1 MFCCE
6 VSCVRDSINLWI
18 QGARAKT
25 LPAAIAPVVVGA
37 ACAQLESST
46 QNNWLN
52 AVFALAVSLA
62 LQVAVNYANDYSD
75 GIRGTDKNRVGPLRL
90 VGSGAKKPADVK
102 KATFLAFGVA
112 AVFGFVL
119 AATTTWWLL
128 LVGVFCFLAGWFYTG
143 GKHPYG
149 YLGFGE
155 VFVFIFFGVVATM
168 GTTFVINEQL
178 TLVSFLASVV
188 VGCLACAL
196 LAVNNL
202 RDIAGDQISN
212 KKTLAVRI
220 GESGARKFYISLFI
234 VAGFAVILIALS
246 YSAAL
251 IAMLGLAVAVKPIK
265 RVYAGATGTDLIDVL
280 VMTGRVQILVAIS
293 LSVGLLI
300 S

>member
-1 MFCCE
+1 M
-6 VSCVRDSINLWI
+6 RDSINLWI
-18 QGARAKT
+18 QGARPKT

-52 AVFALAVSLA
+52 AVFALVVSLA

-119 AATTTWWLL
+119 ATTTTWWLL

-202 RDIAGDQISN
+202 RDIAGDQISK

-265 RVYAGATGTDLIDVL
+265 RVYAGATGADLIDVL

>member
-1 MFCCE
+1 M
-6 VSCVRDSINLWI
+6 RDSTNLWI
-18 QGARAKT
+18 QGARPKT
-25 LPAAIAPVVVGA
+25 LPAAIAPVVVGS
-37 ACAQLESST
+37 ACAHLENSM

-52 AVFALAVSLA
+52 SVFALIVSLA
-62 LQVAVNYANDYSD
+62 LQVAVNFANDYSD
-75 GIRGTDKNRVGPLRL
+75 GIRGTDKDRVGPLRL

-119 AATTTWWLL
+119 AATTSWWLL
-128 LVGVFCFLAGWFYTG
+128 LVGVLCFLAGWFYTG

-155 VFVFIFFGVVATM
+155 AFVFIFFGVVATM
-168 GTTFVINEQL
+168 GTTFVINQQL

-202 RDIAGDQISN
+202 RDIVGDATSN
-212 KKTLAVRI
+212 KRTLAVRI
-220 GESGARKFYISLFI
+220 GESGARKFYILLFI
-234 VAGFAVILIALS
+234 VAGCAVVSIALLHP
-246 YSAAL
+246 AAM
-251 IAMLGLAVAVKPIK
+251 IAMLGLAVAIKPI
-265 RVYAGATGTDLIDVL
+265 RRIYSGATGADLINVL
-280 VMTGRVQILVAIS
+280 VMTGRVQILVPIA
-293 LSVGLLI
+293 LSVGLLF

>member
-1 MFCCE
+1 M
-6 VSCVRDSINLWI
+6 RDSINLWI
-18 QGARAKT
+18 QGARPKT

-52 AVFALAVSLA
+52 AVFALVVSIA

-90 VGSGAKKPADVK
+90 VGSGAKKPSDVK

-234 VAGFAVILIALS
+234 VAGFAVILISLS

-251 IAMLGLAVAVKPIK
+251 IAMLGLAAAVKPIK
-265 RVYAGATGTDLIDVL
+265 RVYAGATGADLIDVL

>member
-1 MFCCE
+1 M
-6 VSCVRDSINLWI
+6 RDSINLWI
-18 QGARAKT
+18 QGARPKT

-102 KATFLAFGVA
+102 KATLLAFGVA

-265 RVYAGATGTDLIDVL
+265 RVYAGATGADLIDVL
-280 VMTGRVQILVAIS
+280 VMTSRVQILVAIS

>member
-1 MFCCE
+1 M
-6 VSCVRDSINLWI
+6 
-18 QGARAKT
+18 
-25 LPAAIAPVVVGA
+25 
-37 ACAQLESST
+37 

-52 AVFALAVSLA
+52 SVFALIVSLA
-62 LQVAVNYANDYSD
+62 LQVAVNFANDYSD
-75 GIRGTDKNRVGPLRL
+75 GIRGTDKDRVGPLRL

-119 AATTTWWLL
+119 AATTSWWLL
-128 LVGVFCFLAGWFYTG
+128 LVGVLCFLAGWFYTG

-168 GTTFVINEQL
+168 GTTFVINRQL

-202 RDIAGDQISN
+202 RDIVGDATSN
-212 KKTLAVRI
+212 KRTLAVRI
-220 GESGARKFYISLFI
+220 GESGARKFYILLFI
-234 VAGFAVILIALS
+234 VAGCAVVSIALLHP
-246 YSAAL
+246 SAM
-251 IAMLGLAVAVKPIK
+251 IAMLGLAVAIKPIR
-265 RVYAGATGTDLIDVL
+265 RVYSGATGADLINVL
-280 VMTGRVQILVAIS
+280 VMTGRVQILVAIA
-293 LSVGLLI
+293 LSVGLLF

>member
-1 MFCCE
+1 M
-6 VSCVRDSINLWI
+6 RDSINLWI
-18 QGARAKT
+18 QGARPKT

-52 AVFALAVSLA
+52 AVFALVVSLA

-119 AATTTWWLL
+119 ATTTTWWLL

-234 VAGFAVILIALS
+234 VAGFAVILIALL

-251 IAMLGLAVAVKPIK
+251 IALLGLAVAVKPIK
-265 RVYAGATGTDLIDVL
+265 RVYAGATGADLIGVL

>member
-1 MFCCE
+1 M
-6 VSCVRDSINLWI
+6 RDSINLWI
-18 QGARAKT
+18 QGARPKT

-52 AVFALAVSLA
+52 AVFALVVSLA

-128 LVGVFCFLAGWFYTG
+128 LIGVFCFLAGWFYTG

-168 GTTFVINEQL
+168 GTTYVINEQL
-178 TLVSFLASVV
+178 TLVSFLASVA

-251 IAMLGLAVAVKPIK
+251 IAMLGLAVAVKPIR
-265 RVYAGATGTDLIDVL
+265 RVYAGATGADLIDVL
-280 VMTGRVQILVAIS
+280 VMTGRVQILVAIG

>member
-1 MFCCE
+1 M
-6 VSCVRDSINLWI
+6 RDSINLWI
-18 QGARAKT
+18 QGARPKT

-52 AVFALAVSLA
+52 AVFALVVSLA

-265 RVYAGATGTDLIDVL
+265 RVYAGATGADLIDVL
-280 VMTGRVQILVAIS
+280 VMTGRVQILVAFS

>member
-1 MFCCE
+1 M
-6 VSCVRDSINLWI
+6 RDSINLWI
-18 QGARAKT
+18 QGARPKT

-52 AVFALAVSLA
+52 AVFALAVGLA

-265 RVYAGATGTDLIDVL
+265 RVYAGATGADLIDVL
-280 VMTGRVQILVAIS
+280 VLTGRVQILVPNS
-293 LSVGLLI
+293 LSVRLLI

>member
-1 MFCCE
+1 M
-6 VSCVRDSINLWI
+6 RDSINLWI
-18 QGARAKT
+18 QGARPKT

-52 AVFALAVSLA
+52 AVFALVVSLA

-119 AATTTWWLL
+119 ATTTSWWLL

-265 RVYAGATGTDLIDVL
+265 RVYAGATGADLIDVL

>member
-1 MFCCE
+1 
-6 VSCVRDSINLWI
+6 LWI
-18 QGARAKT
+18 QGARPKT

-128 LVGVFCFLAGWFYTG
+128 LIGVFCFLAGWFYTG

-265 RVYAGATGTDLIDVL
+265 RVYAGANGADLIDVL
-280 VMTGRVQILVAIS
+280 VMTGRVQIFVAIS

>member
-1 MFCCE
+1 
-6 VSCVRDSINLWI
+6 VRDSIDLWI
-18 QGARAKT
+18 QGARPKT

-155 VFVFIFFGVVATM
+155 FFVFIFFGVVATM

-265 RVYAGATGTDLIDVL
+265 RVYAGATGADLIDVL

>member
-1 MFCCE
+1 M
-6 VSCVRDSINLWI
+6 RDSINLWI
-18 QGARAKT
+18 QGARPKT

-102 KATFLAFGVA
+102 TATFLAFGVA
-112 AVFGFVL
+112 AVLGFVL
-119 AATTTWWLL
+119 AETTTEWVL
-128 LVGVFCFLAGWFYTG
+128 LVGVLCFLAGWFYTG

-265 RVYAGATGTDLIDVL
+265 RVYAGATGADLIDVL

>member
-1 MFCCE
+1 M
-6 VSCVRDSINLWI
+6 RDSINLWI
-18 QGARAKT
+18 QGARPKT

-46 QNNWLN
+46 QNDWLN

-178 TLVSFLASVV
+178 TLVSFLASVA

-265 RVYAGATGTDLIDVL
+265 RVYAGATGADLIDVL

>member
-1 MFCCE
+1 M
-6 VSCVRDSINLWI
+6 RDSINLWI
-18 QGARAKT
+18 QGARPKT

-37 ACAQLESST
+37 TCAQLESST

-128 LVGVFCFLAGWFYTG
+128 LVGVLCFLAGWFYTG

-155 VFVFIFFGVVATM
+155 VFVFVFFGVVATM

-234 VAGFAVILIALS
+234 AAGFAVILIALS

-265 RVYAGATGTDLIDVL
+265 RVYAGATGADLIDVL

>member
-1 MFCCE
+1 
-6 VSCVRDSINLWI
+6 VRDSINLWI
-18 QGARAKT
+18 QGARPKT

-265 RVYAGATGTDLIDVL
+265 RVYAGATGADLIDVL
-280 VMTGRVQILVAIS
+280 VLTSRVQILVAIS

>member
-1 MFCCE
+1 
-6 VSCVRDSINLWI
+6 VRDSIDLWI
-18 QGARAKT
+18 QGARPKT

-102 KATFLAFGVA
+102 KATLLAFGVA

-155 VFVFIFFGVVATM
+155 FFVFIFFGVVATM

-265 RVYAGATGTDLIDVL
+265 RVYAGATGADLIDVL
-280 VMTGRVQILVAIS
+280 VITGRVQILVAIS

>member
-1 MFCCE
+1 M
-6 VSCVRDSINLWI
+6 RDSINLWI
-18 QGARAKT
+18 QGARPKT

-220 GESGARKFYISLFI
+220 GESGARKFYITLFI

-265 RVYAGATGTDLIDVL
+265 RVYAGATGADLIDVL

>member
-1 MFCCE
+1 
-6 VSCVRDSINLWI
+6 VRDSINLWI
-18 QGARAKT
+18 QGARPKT

-128 LVGVFCFLAGWFYTG
+128 LVGVLCFLAGWFYTG

-265 RVYAGATGTDLIDVL
+265 RVYAGATGADLIDVL

>member
-1 MFCCE
+1 M
-6 VSCVRDSINLWI
+6 RDSINLWI
-18 QGARAKT
+18 QGARPKT

-52 AVFALAVSLA
+52 AVFALVVSLA

-128 LVGVFCFLAGWFYTG
+128 LIGVFCFLAGWFYTG

-155 VFVFIFFGVVATM
+155 VFVFVFFGVVATM

-234 VAGFAVILIALS
+234 VAGFAVILIALL

-265 RVYAGATGTDLIDVL
+265 RVYAGATGADLIDVL

>member
-1 MFCCE
+1 M
-6 VSCVRDSINLWI
+6 RDSINLWI
-18 QGARAKT
+18 QGARPKT

-37 ACAQLESST
+37 ACAQLEGST

-52 AVFALAVSLA
+52 AVFALVVSLA
-62 LQVAVNYANDYSD
+62 LQVAVNFANDYSD
-75 GIRGTDKNRVGPLRL
+75 CIRGTDKNRVGPLRL

-112 AVFGFVL
+112 AVFGFAL

-149 YLGFGE
+149 YLGLGE

-178 TLVSFLASVV
+178 TRLSFLASVV

-202 RDIAGDQISN
+202 RDITGDKISN

-220 GESGARKFYISLFI
+220 GEPGTRKFFISLFI
-234 VAGFAVILIALS
+234 VAGLAVVMIALS
-246 YSAAL
+246 YPAAM
-251 IAMLGLAVAVKPIK
+251 IAMLGFVGAIKPIK
-265 RVYAGATGTDLIDVL
+265 RVYDGATGADLINVL
-280 VMTGRVQILVAIS
+280 IMTGRVQILVAIS

>member
-1 MFCCE
+1 
-6 VSCVRDSINLWI
+6 VRDSIDLWI
-18 QGARAKT
+18 QGARPKT

-155 VFVFIFFGVVATM
+155 FFVFIFFGVVATM

-265 RVYAGATGTDLIDVL
+265 RVYAGATGADLIDVL
-280 VMTGRVQILVAIS
+280 VITGRVQILVAIS

>member
-1 MFCCE
+1 M
-6 VSCVRDSINLWI
+6 RDSINLWI
-18 QGARAKT
+18 QGARPKT

-155 VFVFIFFGVVATM
+155 VFVFVFFGVVATM

-202 RDIAGDQISN
+202 RDIAGDKISN

-234 VAGFAVILIALS
+234 AAGFAVILIALS

-265 RVYAGATGTDLIDVL
+265 RVYAGATGADLIDVL
-280 VMTGRVQILVAIS
+280 VITGRVQILVAIS

>member
-1 MFCCE
+1 M
-6 VSCVRDSINLWI
+6 RDSIDLWI
-18 QGARAKT
+18 QGARPKT

-155 VFVFIFFGVVATM
+155 VFVFVFFGVVATM

-265 RVYAGATGTDLIDVL
+265 RVYAGATGADLIDVL

>member
-1 MFCCE
+1 M
-6 VSCVRDSINLWI
+6 RDSINLWI
-18 QGARAKT
+18 QGARPKT

-37 ACAQLESST
+37 ACAQLESSM

-155 VFVFIFFGVVATM
+155 FFVFIFFGVVATM

-265 RVYAGATGTDLIDVL
+265 RVYAGATGADLIDVL

>member
-1 MFCCE
+1 M
-6 VSCVRDSINLWI
+6 RDSINLWI
-18 QGARAKT
+18 QGARPKT

-52 AVFALAVSLA
+52 AVFALVVSIA

-90 VGSGAKKPADVK
+90 VGSGAKKPSEVK
-102 KATFLAFGVA
+102 KATLLAFGVA

-119 AATTTWWLL
+119 ATTTTWWLL

-220 GESGARKFYISLFI
+220 GESGARKFYILLFI
-234 VAGFAVILIALS
+234 VAGCAVASIALL
-246 YSAAL
+246 YPAAL

-265 RVYAGATGTDLIDVL
+265 RVYAGATGADLIDVL
-280 VMTGRVQILVAIS
+280 VMTGRVQILVAFS

>member
-1 MFCCE
+1 M
-6 VSCVRDSINLWI
+6 RDSINLWI
-18 QGARAKT
+18 QGARPKT

-46 QNNWLN
+46 QNNWLS
-52 AVFALAVSLA
+52 AVFALVVSLA

-178 TLVSFLASVV
+178 TLVSFLASVA

-265 RVYAGATGTDLIDVL
+265 RVYAGATGADLIDVL

>member
-1 MFCCE
+1 M
-6 VSCVRDSINLWI
+6 RDSINLWI
-18 QGARAKT
+18 QGARPKT

-52 AVFALAVSLA
+52 AVFALVVSLA

-102 KATFLAFGVA
+102 TATFLAFGVA

-265 RVYAGATGTDLIDVL
+265 RVYAGATGADLIDVL

>member
-1 MFCCE
+1 M
-6 VSCVRDSINLWI
+6 RDSINLWI
-18 QGARAKT
+18 QGARPKT

-52 AVFALAVSLA
+52 AVFALVVSLA

-75 GIRGTDKNRVGPLRL
+75 GMRGTDQNRVGPLRL

-112 AVFGFVL
+112 AVFGIVL

-251 IAMLGLAVAVKPIK
+251 IAMIGLAAAVKPIK
-265 RVYAGATGTDLIDVL
+265 RVYAGATGADLIDVL

-293 LSVGLLI
+293 LSFGLLI

>member
-1 MFCCE
+1 M
-6 VSCVRDSINLWI
+6 RDSINLWI
-18 QGARAKT
+18 QGARPKT

-102 KATFLAFGVA
+102 TATFLAFGVA

-128 LVGVFCFLAGWFYTG
+128 LVGVLCFLAGWFYTG

-168 GTTFVINEQL
+168 GTTFVINEKL

-220 GESGARKFYISLFI
+220 GEPGARKFYISLFI

-265 RVYAGATGTDLIDVL
+265 RVYAGATGADLIDVL

>member
-1 MFCCE
+1 M
-6 VSCVRDSINLWI
+6 RDSINLWI
-18 QGARAKT
+18 QGARPKT

-52 AVFALAVSLA
+52 AVFALVVSIA

-90 VGSGAKKPADVK
+90 VGSGAKKPSDVK
-102 KATFLAFGVA
+102 KATLLAFGVA

-119 AATTTWWLL
+119 ATTTSWWLL

-220 GESGARKFYISLFI
+220 GESGARKFYILLFI
-234 VAGFAVILIALS
+234 VAGCAVVSIALLHP
-246 YSAAL
+246 AAM
-251 IAMLGLAVAVKPIK
+251 IAMLGLAVAIKPI
-265 RVYAGATGTDLIDVL
+265 RHVYVGATGADLIDVL

>member
-1 MFCCE
+1 M
-6 VSCVRDSINLWI
+6 RDSINLWI
-18 QGARAKT
+18 QGARPKT

-46 QNNWLN
+46 PNNWLN
-52 AVFALAVSLA
+52 AVFALVVSIA

-90 VGSGAKKPADVK
+90 VGSGAKKPSDVK

-178 TLVSFLASVV
+178 TFVSFLSSVV

-234 VAGFAVILIALS
+234 VAGFAVILISLS

-251 IAMLGLAVAVKPIK
+251 IAMLGLAAAVKPIK
-265 RVYAGATGTDLIDVL
+265 RVYAGATGADLIDVL
-280 VMTGRVQILVAIS
+280 VVTGRVQILVAIS

>member
-1 MFCCE
+1 M
-6 VSCVRDSINLWI
+6 RDSINLWI
-18 QGARAKT
+18 QGARPKT
-25 LPAAIAPVVVGA
+25 LPAAIAPVIVGA

-128 LVGVFCFLAGWFYTG
+128 LIGVFCFLAGWFYTG

-155 VFVFIFFGVVATM
+155 VFVFVFFGVVATM

-202 RDIAGDQISN
+202 RDIAGDKISN

-265 RVYAGATGTDLIDVL
+265 RVYAGATGADLIDVL
-280 VMTGRVQILVAIS
+280 VITGRVQILVAIS

>member
-1 MFCCE
+1 M
-6 VSCVRDSINLWI
+6 RDSINLWI
-18 QGARAKT
+18 QGARPKT

-46 QNNWLN
+46 QNNWLS
-52 AVFALAVSLA
+52 AVFALVVSLA

-220 GESGARKFYISLFI
+220 GESGARKFYILLFI
-234 VAGFAVILIALS
+234 VAGFAVILILP
-246 YSAAL
+246 L
-251 IAMLGLAVAVKPIK
+251 FF
-265 RVYAGATGTDLIDVL
+265 
-280 VMTGRVQILVAIS
+280 S
-293 LSVGLLI
+293 LLLRI
-300 S
+300 HL

>member
-1 MFCCE
+1 
-6 VSCVRDSINLWI
+6 VRDSINLWI
-18 QGARAKT
+18 QGARPKT

-128 LVGVFCFLAGWFYTG
+128 LVGVLCFLAGWFYTG
-143 GKHPYG
+143 GKNPYG

-220 GESGARKFYISLFI
+220 GESGARKFYITLFI

-265 RVYAGATGTDLIDVL
+265 RVYAGATGADLIDVL

>member
-1 MFCCE
+1 M
-6 VSCVRDSINLWI
+6 RDSINLWI
-18 QGARAKT
+18 QGARPKT

-52 AVFALAVSLA
+52 AVFALVVSLA

-128 LVGVFCFLAGWFYTG
+128 LIGVFCFLAGWFYTG

-155 VFVFIFFGVVATM
+155 VFVFVFFGVVATM

-202 RDIAGDQISN
+202 RDIAGDKISN

-234 VAGFAVILIALS
+234 AAGFAVILIALS

-265 RVYAGATGTDLIDVL
+265 RVYAGATGADLIDVL
-280 VMTGRVQILVAIS
+280 VITGRVQILVAIS

>member
-1 MFCCE
+1 M
-6 VSCVRDSINLWI
+6 RDSINLWI
-18 QGARAKT
+18 QGARPKT

-128 LVGVFCFLAGWFYTG
+128 LIGVFCFLAGWFYTG

-155 VFVFIFFGVVATM
+155 FFVFIFFGVVATM

-265 RVYAGATGTDLIDVL
+265 RVYAGATGADLIDVL